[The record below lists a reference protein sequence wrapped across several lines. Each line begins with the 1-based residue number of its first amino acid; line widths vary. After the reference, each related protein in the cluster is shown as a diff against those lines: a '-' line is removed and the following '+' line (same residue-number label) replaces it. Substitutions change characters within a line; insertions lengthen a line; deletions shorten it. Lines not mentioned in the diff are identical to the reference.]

1 MFFFGFPFVFGFLPL
16 IFLVLGV
23 RLLARLLRGG
33 RQQNYRQ
40 ISTRDEFLRRYMP
53 ESFEPRI
60 SAQPGQ
66 STEATVFKLAYRL
79 KGRVTV
85 SDLVIE
91 TGLSVDE
98 AEQLVQ
104 QLVDGTRVKMEVDD
118 RGMIIY
124 EFPEIIARFEQEP
137 RSGAADSD

>member
-1 MFFFGFPFVFGFLPL
+1 MFFFFGYPFLFFLPL

-40 ISTRDEFLRRYMP
+40 ISTRDEFMKRYMP

-60 SAQPGQ
+60 SAQTGQ
-66 STEATVFKLAYRL
+66 SAEATVFKLAYRL

-91 TGLSVDE
+91 TGLSVDD

-124 EFPEIIARFEQEP
+124 EFPEIIARFEQDAP
-137 RSGAADSD
+137 SGEGD